1 MSFAPGD
8 IAVVDVQN
16 RREQATSGTRVK
28 PKPRPSVI
36 AVVKP
41 DGWVLI
47 AGLTSLSEFSDGT
60 PRVAY
65 HPSPRTG
72 LTMAGYL
79 WGGKLVAVPAPAVGK
94 RLGCINEDLGRKVI
108 AAHSDELT
116 GEQVAELWMVASGVA
131 A

>member
-16 RREQATSGTRVK
+16 RREQARSGTRVK

-36 AVVKP
+36 AAVKP

-47 AGLTSLSEFSDGT
+47 AGLTSLSHFGDGA
-60 PRVAY
+60 PRTAY
-65 HPSPRTG
+65 HPSPCTG
-72 LTMAGYL
+72 LTAAGYL
-79 WGGKLVAVPAPAVGK
+79 WGGKLVAVPASAVGE
-94 RLGCINEDLGRKVI
+94 RIGRINEDLGRKVI
-108 AAHSDELT
+108 AAHSDELDAA
-116 GEQVAELWMVASGVA
+116 QIAELWMVASGVA